1 MIGGISSGNKHNIDQ
16 QIENYSSERMLLR
29 RIWNRKSK
37 TKLDGLTAFKRVN
50 YNNNPKFV
58 YDNSD
63 YTRFIKQRALNR
75 GYKK

>member
-1 MIGGISSGNKHNIDQ
+1 MV
-16 QIENYSSERMLLR
+16 LR
-29 RIWNRKSK
+29 RIWNIKK
-37 TKLDGLTAFKRVN
+37 NATPNGLTAFKRVN
-50 YNNNPKFV
+50 YNNNPNFV